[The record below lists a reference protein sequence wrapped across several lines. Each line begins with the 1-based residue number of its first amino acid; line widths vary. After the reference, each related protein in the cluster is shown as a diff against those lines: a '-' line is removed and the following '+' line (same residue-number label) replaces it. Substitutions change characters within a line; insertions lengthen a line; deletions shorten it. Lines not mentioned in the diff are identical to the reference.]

1 MEDIIEEIVGNIQDE
16 HDEDE
21 RLIIEK
27 APGVFIMSGKTP
39 LEDVSER
46 LDIDLSGVES
56 EIETLNGLLM
66 YLHGNVPEDG
76 VNFYVN
82 ACGYKFTVLSIKDRV
97 ITKVK
102 VERIQ

>member
-1 MEDIIEEIVGNIQDE
+1 
-16 HDEDE
+16 
-21 RLIIEK
+21 
-27 APGVFIMSGKTP
+27 
-39 LEDVSER
+39 
-46 LDIDLSGVES
+46 
-56 EIETLNGLLM
+56 M

-82 ACGYKFTVLSIKDRV
+82 AFGYKFTVLSIKDRV